1 MTVKRTTSPMTR
13 NQRRKSSEVPSEVK
27 IRKVVPEVPR
37 DETER
42 GELLEDLQRMDCS
55 ELLEKPWG
63 FKDDRIVREL
73 LDRATNEFDNTI
85 RATPT
90 RWTEECWREVYNF
103 STGSDGLAGRKDE
116 YVKDCFKELPSPKD
130 RYAIEDCTDPRHRRV
145 LAFLVPILYPE
156 KPNWITVTM
165 GNTIFGALN
174 RGRKVNWA
182 KIITNLVI
190 QLAARVGKSR
200 ASPICPFLYHLYE
213 RKELLLPEEE
223 KSWKVQEAMMKYGE
237 SGSSDKNES
246 GSGSDNETEDKEE
259 DCQVLLNRVPKRPRQ
274 EEKSAQG
281 GATLTPKVEGVPV
294 TTSKD
299 RFEAIVKA
307 LGEMHAEHRMR
318 GELLRVVCQLV
329 DCTPTSLPD
338 RIRKMVADHSRVED
352 LKKLRDEN
360 AALNLELGTFM
371 SENQAA
377 RKQAGTALAATE
389 RIRMFA
395 HQAGKVVAKAE
406 LFDEKV
412 GIGSKPSG
420 TRIAMILTDYS
431 EKLEQ
436 VLEDMREVVDNVT
449 SLRRQPER
457 QDLVASSSKGVPNL
471 SKLSLPD
478 SFSGLPNVE
487 DYTGVDVTPESK
499 GVQGPKDA
507 RKGKSP
513 GKKDRDVIMTSASKE
528 VESGFGEDRFL
539 ILDLHQRR
547 GLKAF
552 SPDLETA
559 GFRTPSLK

>member
-1 MTVKRTTSPMTR
+1 M
-13 NQRRKSSEVPSEVK
+13 
-27 IRKVVPEVPR
+27 
-37 DETER
+37 
-42 GELLEDLQRMDCS
+42 GCS
-55 ELLEKPWG
+55 GLLEKPWG

-73 LDRATNEFDNTI
+73 LDGMTNEFDNTI

-103 STGSDGLAGRKDE
+103 SMGGGGMAGRKDE

-130 RYAIEDCTDPRHRRV
+130 GYAIEDCSDPRHRRV
-145 LAFLVPILYPE
+145 LAFLVPILYSE
-156 KPNWITVTM
+156 KPDQITVTM

-174 RGRKVNWA
+174 GGRKVNWA
-182 KIITNLVI
+182 RIITNLVI
-190 QLAARVGKSR
+190 QLATRVGKSR

-213 RKELLLPEEE
+213 RKELLKPEEE
-223 KSWKVQEAMMKYGE
+223 KQWKVQEAMMKYGE
-237 SGSSDKNES
+237 SGSLDEDGS
-246 GSGSDNETEDKEE
+246 GSGSDNETEDEEEEE

-274 EEKSAQG
+274 EEKSA
-281 GATLTPKVEGVPV
+281 ALTPKVEGVPV
-294 TTSKD
+294 TTSQD

-307 LGEMHAEHRMR
+307 LGEMQGEHRMR

-338 RIRKMVADHSRVED
+338 QIRKMMADQPQVED
-352 LKKLRDEN
+352 SKMLRQEN
-360 AALNLELGTFM
+360 AKLNLEVGTLR

-377 RKQAGTALAATE
+377 RKQAESALAATE
-389 RIRMFA
+389 RIRTFA
-395 HQAGKVVAKAE
+395 HQVGKVVAKAE

-431 EKLEQ
+431 KKLER
-436 VLEDMREVVDNVT
+436 VLEDMREVVDHVT

-457 QDLVASSSKGVPNL
+457 QDLAASSSKGVPNL

-487 DYTGVDVTPESK
+487 DYVGVDVTPESK
-499 GVQGPKDA
+499 GVEAPKEA

-513 GKKDRDVIMTSASKE
+513 RMKDRDVVMTSASKE
-528 VESGFGEDRFL
+528 AESGSGGDRFP
-539 ILDLHQRR
+539 IPDLH
-547 GLKAF
+547 
-552 SPDLETA
+552 
-559 GFRTPSLK
+559 